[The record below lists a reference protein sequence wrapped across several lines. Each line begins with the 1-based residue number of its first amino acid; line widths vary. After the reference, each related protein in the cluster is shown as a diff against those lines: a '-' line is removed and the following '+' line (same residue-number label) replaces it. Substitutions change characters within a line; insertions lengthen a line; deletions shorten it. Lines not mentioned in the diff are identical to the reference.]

1 MLFLD
6 QAGFY
11 AHLEKENTMA
21 DGRKDTSPEN
31 GKLGGVKTD
40 EGKSHSSQNARK
52 HGLYAQKSP
61 VLSTESQA
69 CYDRFH
75 DDMVRCHQPRGR
87 QEIEIV
93 EQLIENT
100 WRMDRY
106 QAAQECILEIEMS
119 NQADELAAKYP
130 NLSLDTR
137 MTLALHACLK
147 AKTGAFREHSRLIQR
162 LQRTQQ
168 RLLAELRDLQGPR
181 FNAGA
186 KSEPNHTEQKSEN
199 EPNPVENPAE
209 SQAPLCR
216 TRVGYAFWTPNLA
229 PIDLDD
235 PDAEAPPPKE
245 MTMAA

>member
-1 MLFLD
+1 
-6 QAGFY
+6 
-11 AHLEKENTMA
+11 MA
-21 DGRKDTSPEN
+21 DGRKDTSPED
-31 GKLGGVKTD
+31 GKLGGVKSD
-40 EGKSHSSQNARK
+40 EGKAQSSQNARK

-147 AKTGAFREHSRLIQR
+147 AKSGAFREHSRLIQR

-186 KSEPNHTEQKSEN
+186 KSEPSRTDEKSEN
-199 EPNPVENPAE
+199 EPNLQENSTEPL
-209 SQAPLCR
+209 APLSR
-216 TRVGYAFWTPNLA
+216 TRPGYTAWTPV
-229 PIDLDD
+229 
-235 PDAEAPPPKE
+235 APPIRFAEPAATHETPPEKA
-245 MTMAA
+245 MAA

>member
-6 QAGFY
+6 QVGFH
-11 AHLEKENTMA
+11 AHRKKENTMA

-31 GKLGGVKTD
+31 GKLGGVKSD
-40 EGKSHSSQNARK
+40 EGKAQSSQNARK

-147 AKTGAFREHSRLIQR
+147 AKSGAFREHSRLIQR

-181 FNAGA
+181 FNAAA
-186 KSEPNHTEQKSEN
+186 KSDPKPDEKSEN
-199 EPNPVENPAE
+199 EPNPVENPTEPA
-209 SQAPLCR
+209 APVCR
-216 TRVGYAFWTPNLA
+216 TPAQSTIWVPS
-229 PIDLDD
+229 
-235 PDAEAPPPKE
+235 APPIVLPDPEDRHQSPPEK
-245 MTMAA
+245 TMVA